1 MTTTWLIVRASG
13 LVAYGLLAAASIW
26 GLLLSTRLLGHK
38 AQARALTF
46 THEGLSLG
54 ALAATM
60 THLAFV
66 MADEY
71 LGFGWVELLVPG
83 ASSWRPL
90 AVAMGVVAAWGIA
103 VVGLSFYVKRYIGQ
117 KAWRSLHFGAFGVF
131 VASTAHGVMAGSDTR
146 HPAVLAL
153 YLASGIAVLVLLAA
167 RVVLAADKGRP
178 PAAARPAQPSSDL
191 AVSLRRP

>member
-1 MTTTWLIVRASG
+1 M
-13 LVAYGLLAAASIW
+13 
-26 GLLLSTRLLGHK
+26 LLSTRLLGRK

-54 ALAATM
+54 ALAATI

-83 ASSWRPL
+83 ASTWRPL
-90 AVAMGVVAAWGIA
+90 PVAMGVVAAWGVA
-103 VVGLSFYVKRYIGQ
+103 VVGLSFYVKRFVGQ

-131 VASTAHGVMAGSDTR
+131 VASTAHGVMAGSDTT

-153 YLASGIAVLVLLAA
+153 YLASGIAVLVLVAA
-167 RVVLAADKGRP
+167 RVVLAGDKGRP